1 MIIIRMFIC
10 ICHAITERQVQTAVA
25 EGATSMSDLQGQ
37 LGVATGC
44 GCCAET
50 AGEYLPGGR
59 YAGHVSVRQAAGTPV
74 TAAANDA
81 VSATVTMHALAIR
94 RA

>member
-25 EGATSMSDLQGQ
+25 EGASSMSDLQSQ

-59 YAGHVSVRQAAGTPV
+59 YARHASVRQAAGTPV
-74 TAAANDA
+74 SAAANDA
-81 VSATVTMHALAIR
+81 VSGAVTMHAVAIR